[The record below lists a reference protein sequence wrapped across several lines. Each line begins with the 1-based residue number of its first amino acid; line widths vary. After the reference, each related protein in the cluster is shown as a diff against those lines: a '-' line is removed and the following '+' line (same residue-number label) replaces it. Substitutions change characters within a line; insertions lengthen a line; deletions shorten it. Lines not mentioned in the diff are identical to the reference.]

1 MGVFLMKM
9 KQNANRL
16 LSLVLS
22 MVMVL
27 QLLPVSV
34 FAADELSGT
43 CGENLTWRINGDTLF
58 IEGEGAMYDY
68 GGYYDELK
76 EEWVENPAPWSEEAY
91 AYIELD
97 DRITYIGQDAFSGNR
112 AESIELPAGLEGIGN
127 GAFLDSRNLTKIV
140 LPEGLTE
147 MGDSAFGSCHA
158 LKTVTIPST
167 LKVIPQGAFDGCIN
181 LTDVTIAE
189 GVEEIGA
196 AAFANCFDM
205 LDYSG
210 TGTYFYFN
218 LPGLERI
225 EIPGSV
231 KKIGEHAFSRCGKLT
246 EVVLHE
252 GLEEIGENAFFACN
266 YLWEVTIPST
276 VEHIG
281 PIAFMPGPLDVAFND
296 MPIMYQNPIGARNLY
311 ILSDTVSAWSSYPPS
326 EGDEEEGGMGII
338 GGGSGQAGDPYV
350 NVDAIIHAYEGSKAA
365 EEITAYNTAI
375 EEGTETGEPI
385 PFYPIPKGH
394 NFSDYTSVDE
404 ENHSRTC
411 TDDGCT
417 VEDLYPHT
425 IVIDMENWS
434 AQSCETDGYF
444 RWICSACDYAEDFI
458 REEAYGHDLS
468 TDYDQ
473 YADYHTSYCYTC
485 GKDIELPHEWSYVSD
500 PTATGPYE
508 VEAICSV
515 CGYTATILAGT
526 SGICGPNLTWRIEDE
541 TLYIEGEGPMYDYG
555 IVYDDEGNSVTDDEG
570 YMVAN
575 PTPWRKGSYTR
586 IELDDRITHIGKA
599 AFGREEID
607 NYYSGHALES
617 IELPSKLESIGD
629 YAFCTIFGVE
639 EIVLPEGLTEMGVGA
654 FANCEDLKSVTIPS
668 TLKVIPEQAFE
679 MCFQL
684 ENVTIAE
691 GVEEIG
697 PAAFMQCNDAWNSS
711 NYENFA
717 AIPGLKRIEIPGSV
731 KRIGSAAFY
740 GNVTLTELVLHEG
753 LEEIADT
760 AFTGCNYLR
769 SVTIPSTVKTI
780 DVEAF
785 SGDGAD
791 MWLGDNSFMDKDP
804 KGPMNIYVLSKDLSL
819 YAPLPDWA
827 DEDYEPEL
835 WISPSAAIHA
845 YPDSVIA
852 REIELYNDKG
862 EYEHP
867 ITFYPLTA
875 GEHDFSDWVKVDEE
889 GHSRIC
895 DDCGAEEVRPHTL
908 VVDMYNYTIKACG
921 VDEQYRWVCT
931 ECDYAGAFYT
941 DPEWKSAGHDL
952 VPDYDQY
959 ADYHTTWC
967 RECYEDIQLPHEWSY
982 IPDPE
987 ATEPYEV
994 EALCTVCMYERVITV
1009 IPVGSTIIHVS
1020 AQDENGDA
1028 ATLPEGSYTIRW
1040 EDSDGNT
1047 LGAGNTYTHAES
1059 WDVTEENPVIAVISF
1074 NDELRSAYNVG
1085 AEVRHTV
1092 TALGTETEYLLT
1104 ARTSLTVKGT
1114 LKVKGLTYL
1123 PVNDAAL
1130 TLTTTV
1136 ADVETE
1142 QVIDLVRSGEFTAQI
1157 RRAPTRLDF
1166 RCTGYSGITLD
1177 NIQMMSAVDGVID
1190 LGTITLT
1197 DTMVR
1202 EYMTTVYTDAEQM
1215 ALAEQLAESDAVIT
1229 AVNERTGE
1237 EYHGVR
1243 VCPVSVKDQPASG
1256 YRFWVTFGGD
1266 MDQYFQTGDSV
1277 TIRCSQTDSVLN
1289 TESIKFD
1296 PYTFTIARG
1305 GEQSELALSLY
1316 RTPRLDIGLNCK
1328 ANIYLFDSE
1337 GRIVFSGFDREYH
1350 RLLERGTY
1358 TLVCFRENDVIPTID
1373 APEMLEDF
1381 NVPTDIY
1388 VKDTFTITEDI
1399 KLEYQVPYFL
1409 SGSQIGVAVEC
1420 DVNRM
1425 ENGLV
1430 PMTVLF
1436 NETFKNTFEEG
1447 EKVRFTFEGSAM
1459 NLPIK
1464 PIGGKYAFGD
1474 KSLGLQEE
1482 ANAITLTV
1490 TAQQPGGSFVVY
1502 VKPTGEYLNVM
1513 AEGSSG
1519 ITNYL
1524 VFQLPSIT
1532 SEVRLAGLSN
1542 TRSNPNG
1549 NLWLYTKL
1557 PGEAAPYTAQLYVN
1571 NELQSETELNIQGEG
1586 KNIIPLKLKA
1596 YGDGDSTHNVLVN
1609 VVDKDGELVWTSL
1622 NQMVT
1627 LTKDSVMSNA
1637 PSELAIRVNWSSG
1650 DADGQIIRKTIDLK
1664 KDPGAFINIPVN
1676 PNKLNKDGTLG
1687 TDTVFDYALKMDD
1700 NSRVKNNVVS
1710 MRVFC
1715 NEEALEP
1722 TIHTVALKYNEL
1734 SDSFEG
1740 TLTLKANTYTVRD
1753 LPYGYSFDYTTTRPG
1768 SSAETERPPFSAEQ
1782 LVDTLEAQAA
1792 QREQW
1797 ASDMDSNVFAFY
1809 DPDDVEFTLENTE
1822 GLTDE
1827 QKEMFRVLLS
1837 ISNDLYTM
1845 QEEAAQNNA
1854 AVVAD
1859 RYGEEV
1865 LSDSPVESVQ
1875 KITSS
1880 VSDQTECAAIPEGST
1895 SADALLEAGYEKV
1908 ETSYGDF
1915 HLNIDESGA
1924 ATVVDLQNLLST
1936 AVSMDSTEQDLE
1948 TTIEYFV
1955 PSFFTLV
1962 HTTLDLAIESVE
1974 KAADFYSNLLIRKLG
1989 LEGNI
1994 DRLDDTIAKYKTYLG
2009 LLEDPITWKS
2019 GDYGKDLK
2027 MISLEIVEELEE
2039 LEQTRKQIDEFKKT
2053 LKSFKADLALTEKSI
2068 HLANLER
2075 PNLHK
2080 YLPAFQFMN
2089 SGAGKVLSFAVLDLY
2104 GILVSAIGVVDAID
2118 VARARENT
2126 IENAQDRADRM
2137 LAYSNAAA
2145 KCTGMTPPDACEE
2158 AYDEYIVEGEDAK
2171 DWNTAWFRTKVG
2183 QAIGSVASV
2192 AAGAFIKGVPGIV
2205 ASVGIGLVGG
2215 AAEWACLAGFN
2226 DSIDDMQEI
2235 WLEVETNCMKEYE
2248 LSDEEQECVA
2258 EELGHGSEEED
2269 GESGAGNLP
2278 DGNDGNNG
2286 EEKPEYPI
2294 GTKPQIDPSGYVYEA
2309 VASNRIEG
2317 ATAKIYYEG
2326 DNGEE
2331 IYWSEAHLYGEVNP
2345 QITDAEGRFAWMT
2358 PIGNWLVKITKDGY
2372 LNADSSNDPAAV
2384 DGWLPVPP
2392 PQLDVNIAMVSK
2404 AAPEV
2409 LSAAVAADQAQVV
2422 FSQYMDVAQFASGDL
2437 ITVTQNGVPI
2447 SVTAVFTDAEES
2459 PTDETVYYGRI
2470 LQLTRTDGQPFS
2482 GSGIEIGIRAEA
2494 KNYAG
2499 NAMESAYASGA
2510 LTATQILGSLSHS
2523 YPNRYVTDIGQTE
2536 QIVVQV
2542 LDTAGQP
2549 MAGVTVTAKQ
2559 KLGGTMEMSTSA
2571 VSDASG
2577 RAVFTVKG
2585 ISSGYDM
2592 VTFEAGVVR
2601 AEMNTRVSPLGST
2614 APQKPTANL
2623 SDYAAVEDGTQLI
2636 LTYPGTEDV
2645 VIYYTTNNTCPCTDS
2660 DARKIYDGP
2669 ITITEDTYFR
2679 VAAWTQAGGYS
2690 ERLNLHI
2697 TVKAED
2703 MHICKDHLVRV
2714 EAKPTD
2720 CTVDGSIEY
2729 YECSCGKWYSDATA
2743 SVEITDKD
2751 SVVIKASHDYGT
2763 LIDEVPAVH
2772 TATELKAGMKAHYFC
2787 DECDTYFTAEKVE
2800 TTEAELIISAPTH
2813 NYATVNGYKEADG
2826 HADTCSCGAHDTV
2839 VGHTPNIPVAT
2850 ETEDQKC
2857 SVCGYVMA
2865 TATGK
2870 SSYLVTAVGSYASIT
2885 GGGEY
2890 ETGETVTVY
2899 SGSRS
2904 GYSFNGWTSSDVT
2917 ITNANS
2923 ATASF
2928 VMPDHAVTVTA
2939 NWTKNS
2945 SSGGGGSYVPVTY
2958 TNKVATTKNGA
2969 VSVEPT
2975 SAAKG
2980 ETVTV
2985 TVIPDKGYTLEI
2997 LTVTDK
3003 NGKEVEL
3010 TNNGDGQYT
3019 FKMPASKITV
3029 TATFMDDN
3037 TMLNFFAD
3045 VSADAYYYDAVL
3057 WAAKAGITSGTTAT
3071 TFSPDNPCTRAQMA
3085 TFLWRAADS
3094 PDPVSSTNPFAD
3106 IATDAY
3112 YAKAVQWAY
3121 EQGITG
3127 GTSATTFSPDQ
3138 TCTRGQMATFLWRN
3152 AGSPAVVVNSDPFAD
3167 VPDATYYAAAVQW
3180 AYEEKITS
3188 GTGAT
3193 TFSPNDP
3200 CTRAQMVTF
3209 LYRHFVK

>member
-1 MGVFLMKM
+1 MK
-9 KQNANRL
+9 KQNMNRL

-22 MVMVL
+22 CVMLL
-27 QLLPVSV
+27 QLLPVSA
-34 FAADELSGT
+34 FAAGETSGT
-43 CGENLTWRINGDTLF
+43 CGPNLTWRINGDTLF

-68 GGYYDELK
+68 GDIYDDEDK
-76 EEWVENPAPWSEEAY
+76 WVDSIPTPWGGTCY
-91 AYIELD
+91 HVELD
-97 DRITYIGQDAFSGNR
+97 DRITYIGTEAFNGNQF
-112 AESIELPAGLEGIGN
+112 ESIELPAGLKSIGN
-127 GAFLDSRNLTKIV
+127 YAFAYSNNLKEV
-140 LPEGLTE
+140 SLPEGLET
-147 MGDSAFGSCHA
+147 MGTGVFSACPS
-158 LKTVTIPST
+158 LETVTIPST
-167 LKVIPQGAFDGCIN
+167 LTVIPYSTFWQCSKLEN
-181 LTDVTIAE
+181 VTIAE
-189 GVEEIGA
+189 GVEEIGEGV
-196 AAFANCFDM
+196 FSSCGIK
-205 LDYSG
+205 S
-210 TGTYFYFN
+210 
-218 LPGLERI
+218 I

-231 KKIGEHAFSRCGKLT
+231 RQIGSYAFERNSKLT
-246 EVVLHE
+246 ELVLHE
-252 GLEEIGENAFFACN
+252 GLEEIGDGVFQGCN
-266 YLWEVTIPST
+266 DLREVTIPST
-276 VEHIG
+276 VQTVG
-281 PIAFMPGPLDVAFND
+281 DYAFMPGPGD
-296 MPIMYQNPIGARNLY
+296 MYYGPNSFMEKNPQGVMNLY
-311 ILSDTVSAWSSYPPS
+311 VLSKDLSLYSTNMWGETTDLWTMAHT
-326 EGDEEEGGMGII
+326 
-338 GGGSGQAGDPYV
+338 A
-350 NVDAIIHAYEGSKAA
+350 IHAYADSRIAQ
-365 EEITAYNTAI
+365 EIEAYNAEIPEDEAENRIVFYALTA
-375 EEGTETGEPI
+375 GE
-385 PFYPIPKGH
+385 H
-394 NFSDYTSVDE
+394 DFSDWAKADAET
-404 ENHSRTC
+404 HSRTC
-411 TDDGCT
+411 SDCDAEE
-417 VEDLYPHT
+417 VWPHT
-425 IVIDMENWS
+425 LVIDMDNYTLR
-434 AQSCETDGYF
+434 SCEADECY
-444 RWICSACDYAEDFI
+444 RWVCTACDYAGEFI
-458 REEAYGHDLS
+458 TESAWAATGHDLS
-468 TDYDQ
+468 SDYEQ
-473 YADYHTSYCYTC
+473 YAEYHTSYCYTC

-500 PTATGPYE
+500 PTATAPYE

-515 CGYTATILAGT
+515 CGYTATILAGA
-526 SGICGPNLTWRIEDE
+526 SGTCGENLTWRIEDE

-570 YMVAN
+570 YMVEN
-575 PTPWRKGSYTR
+575 PTPWSKGSYTR

-607 NYYSGHALES
+607 NYYPGHALES

-629 YAFCTIFGVE
+629 YAFCTISGVE
-639 EIVLPEGLTEMGVGA
+639 EIVLPEGLTEMGVGV

-668 TLKVIPEQAFE
+668 TLKVIPDHAFE

-697 PAAFMQCNDAWNSS
+697 VAAFMQCNDAWNSS

-717 AIPGLKRIEIPGSV
+717 AIPGIKHLEIPGSV
-731 KRIGSAAFY
+731 KKIGDSAFF
-740 GNVTLTELVLHEG
+740 GDVTLTELVLNEG
-753 LEEIADT
+753 LEEIGAQVFD
-760 AFTGCNYLR
+760 GCSYLH
-769 SVTIPSTVKTI
+769 SVTLPSTVKTI
-780 DVEAF
+780 GRYAF
-785 SGDGAD
+785 NDGGAD
-791 MWLGDNSFMDKDP
+791 MYLGNNSFMDKDP
-804 KGPMNIYVLSKDLSL
+804 NGLVNLYVLSKDVSL
-819 YAPLPDWA
+819 YATVEWELEEGEQYFWLN
-827 DEDYEPEL
+827 DY
-835 WISPSAAIHA
+835 ATIHA
-845 YPDSVIA
+845 YADSVIA
-852 REIELYNDKG
+852 REIEVYNDKG
-862 EYEHP
+862 EYENP
-867 ITFYPLTA
+867 ITFYPLTE
-875 GEHDFSDWVKVDEE
+875 GEHPFSDWTSQ
-889 GHSRIC
+889 GISTHSRIC

-931 ECDYAGAFYT
+931 ECDFVSEFYT

-959 ADYHTTWC
+959 EDYHTTWC

-1009 IPVGSTIIHVS
+1009 IPAGSTIIHVS

-1136 ADVETE
+1136 AGVETE

-1157 RRAPTRLDF
+1157 RRAPTKLDF

-1177 NIQMMSAVDGVID
+1177 NIQMMPAVDGIID

-1197 DTMVR
+1197 DTIVS

-1215 ALAEQLAESDAVIT
+1215 ALAEQFAESDAVIT

-1277 TIRCSQTDSVLN
+1277 TIRCSQTDSVRN
-1289 TESIKFD
+1289 TESVKFD
-1296 PYTFTIARG
+1296 PYAFTIARE

-1316 RTPRLDIGLNCK
+1316 KTPRLDIGLNCM

-1337 GRIVFSGFDREYH
+1337 GRIVFCGFDREYH

-1358 TLVCFRENDVIPTID
+1358 TLVCFRENDTIPTID

-1388 VKDTFTITEDI
+1388 VKDTITIAEDV

-1409 SGSQIGVAVEC
+1409 SGSQIGVAVEY

-1430 PMTVLF
+1430 PMTVIF
-1436 NETFKNTFEEG
+1436 NETFTNTFEEG
-1447 EKVRFTFEGSAM
+1447 DKVRFTFEGSAI

-1464 PIGGKYAFGD
+1464 PIGGKHAFGD

-1482 ANAITLTV
+1482 ANALTLTV

-1502 VKPTGEYLNVM
+1502 VKPTGEYLYVT

-1519 ITNYL
+1519 MTNYL

-1532 SEVRLAGLSN
+1532 SEVRLAGLSD

-1549 NLWLYTKL
+1549 NFWLYTKL
-1557 PGEAAPYTAQLYVN
+1557 PEEAAPYTAQLYVN

-1586 KNIIPLKLKA
+1586 KNIIPLPLKA

-1609 VVDKDGELVWTSL
+1609 VVDKDGELVWTSR

-1637 PSELAIRVNWSSG
+1637 PSELAIRVSWSSG
-1650 DADGQIIRKTIDLK
+1650 DADSQIIRKTIDLK

-1722 TIHTVALKYNEL
+1722 TIHTVPLKYNEL

-1753 LPYGYSFDYTTTRPG
+1753 LPYGYSFDYVTTRSG
-1768 SSAETERPPFSAEQ
+1768 SSAEPERPPFSAEQ

-1797 ASDMDSNVFAFY
+1797 ASDMASNVFEFY

-1827 QKEMFRVLLS
+1827 EKEMFRVLLS

-1845 QEEAAQNNA
+1845 RKEAEQGYAS
-1854 AVVAD
+1854 VVAD
-1859 RYGEEV
+1859 RYGEDV

-1875 KITSS
+1875 KITDS
-1880 VSDQTECAAIPEGST
+1880 VSDQIDSEAIPEGST
-1895 SADALLEAGYEKV
+1895 SADALLEAGYE
-1908 ETSYGDF
+1908 EINTSYGNF
-1915 HLNIDESGA
+1915 HLNIEESGA

-1936 AVSMDSTEQDLE
+1936 AVSMDSNDQDLE
-1948 TTIEYFV
+1948 TTIEYFL

-1962 HTTLDLAIESVE
+1962 HTTLDLAIASLE
-1974 KAADFYSNLLIRKLG
+1974 KAADYYTEHMAKKLG
-1989 LEGNI
+1989 LTGGI
-1994 DRLDDTIAKYKTYLG
+1994 DT
-2009 LLEDPITWKS
+2009 LEDKIARYQGYLDHLDVPVEWKS
-2019 GDYGKDLK
+2019 GNYEMNMKEATAESLQKLKDFQHWQQ
-2027 MISLEIVEELEE
+2027 EI
-2039 LEQTRKQIDEFKKT
+2039 DGFKKT
-2053 LKSFKADLALTEKSI
+2053 LKSFKADLTLTEKSL
-2068 HLANLER
+2068 HFAKLER
-2075 PNLHK
+2075 PKLHK

-2089 SGAGKVLSFAVLDLY
+2089 TGAGKVVSFALLDLY
-2104 GILVSAIGVVDAID
+2104 GILVSVIGVVDSID
-2118 VARARENT
+2118 VARDRENT

-2145 KCTGMTPPDACEE
+2145 KCTGMTPPDTCEE
-2158 AYDEYIVEGEDAK
+2158 AYNEYIVEGEDAK

-2183 QAIGSVASV
+2183 QAFGSVASV

-2269 GESGAGNLP
+2269 GESGAGDLP
-2278 DGNDGNNG
+2278 GGNGGNNVA
-2286 EEKPEYPI
+2286 EEPEYPI
-2294 GTKPQIDPSGYVYEA
+2294 GTKPQIDPAGYVYEA

-2326 DNGEE
+2326 DDGEE
-2331 IYWSEAHLYGEVNP
+2331 VYWSEADLYGEVNP
-2345 QITDAEGRFAWMT
+2345 QITNDKGRFAWMT

-2372 LNADSSNDPAAV
+2372 EDADSKNDPAAV
-2384 DGWLPVPP
+2384 EGWLPVPP
-2392 PQLDVNIAMVSK
+2392 PQLDVNIALVSK

-2409 LSAAVAADQAQVV
+2409 ISAAVAADQAQVV
-2422 FSQYMDVAQFASGDL
+2422 FSQYMEVSQFAAGDL
-2437 ITVTQNGVPI
+2437 VTVTQNGQEIP
-2447 SVTAVFTDAEES
+2447 VTVTFDDAEVS
-2459 PTDETVYYGRI
+2459 PTNDAVYYGRI
-2470 LQLTRTDGQPFS
+2470 LKLTRTDGQPFS
-2482 GSGIEIGIRAEA
+2482 GDGIEIRISAHA

-2499 NAMESAYASGA
+2499 KTLESAYTSDM
-2510 LTATQILGSLSHS
+2510 LTTTQIVGSLSHS

-2536 QIVVQV
+2536 QIAVQV
-2542 LDTAGQP
+2542 LDTEGKP

-2559 KLGGTMEMSTSA
+2559 QIGGTMEMNSSA
-2571 VSDASG
+2571 VSNANG
-2577 RAVFTVKG
+2577 AAVFTVKG
-2585 ISSGYDM
+2585 LSSGYDAISFS
-2592 VTFEAGVVR
+2592 TDTVR
-2601 AEMNTRVSPLGST
+2601 MEMNTRVSPLGSGG
-2614 APQKPTANL
+2614 PKKPTANL
-2623 SDYAAVEDGTQLI
+2623 SDHAVVASGTELI
-2636 LTYPGTEDV
+2636 LACATEGA
-2645 VIYYTTNNTCPCTDS
+2645 VIYYTTDNTCPCTDGPG
-2660 DARKIYDGP
+2660 RQVYEGP
-2669 ITITEDTYFR
+2669 ITLTEDTYFR
-2679 VAAWTQAGGYS
+2679 IAAWTPDGGYS

-2697 TVKAED
+2697 EIGAAAPVTFEWED
-2703 MHICKDHLVRV
+2703 GS
-2714 EAKPTD
+2714 
-2720 CTVDGSIEY
+2720 CTV
-2729 YECSCGKWYSDATA
+2729 
-2743 SVEITDKD
+2743 
-2751 SVVIKASHDYGT
+2751 
-2763 LIDEVPAVH
+2763 
-2772 TATELKAGMKAHYFC
+2772 
-2787 DECDTYFTAEKVE
+2787 
-2800 TTEAELIISAPTH
+2800 
-2813 NYATVNGYKEADG
+2813 
-2826 HADTCSCGAHDTV
+2826 
-2839 VGHTPNIPVAT
+2839 
-2850 ETEDQKC
+2850 
-2857 SVCGYVMA
+2857 
-2865 TATGK
+2865 
-2870 SSYLVTAVGSYASIT
+2870 
-2885 GGGEY
+2885 
-2890 ETGETVTVY
+2890 
-2899 SGSRS
+2899 
-2904 GYSFNGWTSSDVT
+2904 
-2917 ITNANS
+2917 
-2923 ATASF
+2923 
-2928 VMPDHAVTVTA
+2928 
-2939 NWTKNS
+2939 
-2945 SSGGGGSYVPVTY
+2945 
-2958 TNKVATTKNGA
+2958 
-2969 VSVEPT
+2969 
-2975 SAAKG
+2975 
-2980 ETVTV
+2980 
-2985 TVIPDKGYTLEI
+2985 TLEI
-2997 LTVTDK
+2997 PEEGVSVMAASYKDGKLVTVKYLIVGEPTT
-3003 NGKEVEL
+3003 L
-3010 TNNGDGQYT
+3010 SGDNVKVFFLNDET
-3019 FKMPASKITV
+3019 HAPVHKAMEFPPA
-3029 TATFMDDN
+3029 
-3037 TMLNFFAD
+3037 
-3045 VSADAYYYDAVL
+3045 
-3057 WAAKAGITSGTTAT
+3057 
-3071 TFSPDNPCTRAQMA
+3071 
-3085 TFLWRAADS
+3085 
-3094 PDPVSSTNPFAD
+3094 
-3106 IATDAY
+3106 
-3112 YAKAVQWAY
+3112 
-3121 EQGITG
+3121 E
-3127 GTSATTFSPDQ
+3127 
-3138 TCTRGQMATFLWRN
+3138 
-3152 AGSPAVVVNSDPFAD
+3152 
-3167 VPDATYYAAAVQW
+3167 
-3180 AYEEKITS
+3180 
-3188 GTGAT
+3188 
-3193 TFSPNDP
+3193 
-3200 CTRAQMVTF
+3200 
-3209 LYRHFVK
+3209 